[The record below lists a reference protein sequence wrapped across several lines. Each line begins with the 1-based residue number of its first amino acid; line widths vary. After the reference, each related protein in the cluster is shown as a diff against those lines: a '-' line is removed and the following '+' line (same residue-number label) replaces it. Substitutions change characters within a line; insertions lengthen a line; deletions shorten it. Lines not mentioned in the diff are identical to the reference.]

1 MIKAIIIDDEK
12 WSRKIIRKFGKWDEL
27 GIEISA
33 EAKDGKE
40 ALELIE
46 KLSPNIIITDMKM
59 PEADGLKLLK
69 KLKEK
74 NIRAQ
79 IIIISGHEDF
89 EYLQQAIRSHVFD
102 YILKPI
108 DPDKLNK
115 VLKECVDEFLLENDH
130 ISYLYENFDQNELD
144 QFVEKIHLLKFFL
157 KEKAAEKIEDTFTE
171 IINIFSQTDKREE
184 KIVKL
189 IDYHLNVLLREE
201 IVLQTES
208 ELVKNKYKEYQ
219 EIMTVDLNIYNYR
232 NLTFD
237 LIETAIKLSGNKE
250 REPIIPQMAKDYIEI
265 NFQKDISLNKIA
277 DDLYTSKEY
286 LSSAFKEEYQINISK
301 YILKLKMEKAAELI
315 EKKIN
320 NSEIAERLSYANTSY
335 YYRVF
340 KKYYGCTPG
349 EFKKKVNG

>member
-12 WSRKIIRKFGKWDEL
+12 WSRKIIRKFGSWEEL
-27 GIEISA
+27 GVEITA
-33 EAKDGKE
+33 EAKNGKE
-40 ALELIE
+40 ALALIE
-46 KLSPNIIITDMKM
+46 ELSPKIIITDMKM

-74 NIRAQ
+74 NIRAK

-89 EYLQQAIRSHVFD
+89 EYLQQAIKSHVFD

-115 VLKECVDEFLLENDH
+115 VLKGCVDEFLLENDH
-130 ISYLYENFDQNELD
+130 ISYLYENFDQDKLD
-144 QFVEKIHLLKFFL
+144 QLIEKIHLLKFFL
-157 KEKAAEKIEDTFTE
+157 EEKTLEKIEKAFSE
-171 IINIFSQTDKREE
+171 IINIFSETDQEEE

-201 IVLQTES
+201 IVLQTANK
-208 ELVKNKYKEYQ
+208 VVRDKYKEYQ
-219 EIMTVDLNIYNYR
+219 EIMTVDLNLYNYK
-232 NLTFD
+232 NLTLD
-237 LIETAIKLSGNKE
+237 LIETGLKLNENKE
-250 REPIIPQMAKDYIEI
+250 LATIPQMAQNYIEI
-265 NFQKDISLNKIA
+265 NFQKNISLNKIA
-277 DDLYTSKEY
+277 SDLYTSKEY

-301 YILKLKMEKAAELI
+301 YILKLKMEKAAELMQQNL
-315 EKKIN
+315 N
-320 NSEIAERLSYANTSY
+320 NSEVAERLSYANTSY

-349 EFKKKVNG
+349 EYKQKIKG